1 MFFYSFSFF
10 RWILIH
16 KSSLS
21 WATIRWWSIY
31 SISLSACSASNR
43 VASRRVRR
51 PRRRPP
57 PTSRARTALA
67 EAVPRPRGRSSRS
80 LVDFGARAP
89 RLPRRV
95 QVTSGVAS
103 SNLPTA
109 NRLTVVGVVILAN
122 QLSTAATIIAAM
134 DYFRLRARRCLN
146 HPLPGEAMARYRSA
160 IPAEVLPVTPAA
172 ASQAALNSPVD
183 WSWLKLT
190 WVIDLFCVF
199 VLRARRSLWWLES
212 FWIWFACAMTVR
224 SPENGR

>member
-1 MFFYSFSFF
+1 
-10 RWILIH
+10 
-16 KSSLS
+16 
-21 WATIRWWSIY
+21 
-31 SISLSACSASNR
+31 
-43 VASRRVRR
+43 
-51 PRRRPP
+51 
-57 PTSRARTALA
+57 
-67 EAVPRPRGRSSRS
+67 
-80 LVDFGARAP
+80 VDFGARAP

-183 WSWLKLT
+183 
-190 WVIDLFCVF
+190 
-199 VLRARRSLWWLES
+199 
-212 FWIWFACAMTVR
+212 
-224 SPENGR
+224 